1 MKSIG
6 AIIAEYHEE
15 KRVYQSACNDVRDK
29 AVELGMDPEFAKD
42 VTKAISYLEGYRANP
57 QTRGTADTI
66 SKALDKLMGVST
78 ANETWAE
85 GYKILAGLEKRLG
98 R

>member
-6 AIIAEYHEE
+6 AVIAEYHEE
-15 KRVYQSACNDVRDK
+15 KRIYQSACIDVRDK

-42 VTKAISYLEGYRANP
+42 VTKALSYLEGYRANP
-57 QTRGTADTI
+57 STRGSAATL
-66 SKALDKLMGVST
+66 SKALDMLSGVST
-78 ANETWAE
+78 SNEKWAE
-85 GYKILAGLEKRLG
+85 GYNILAGLEQKLG

>member
-57 QTRGTADTI
+57 STRGTAATI
-66 SKALDKLMGVST
+66 GKALDMLSGVCT
-78 ANETWAE
+78 ADEKWAQA
-85 GYKILAGLEKRLG
+85 YNILAGLEQKLG